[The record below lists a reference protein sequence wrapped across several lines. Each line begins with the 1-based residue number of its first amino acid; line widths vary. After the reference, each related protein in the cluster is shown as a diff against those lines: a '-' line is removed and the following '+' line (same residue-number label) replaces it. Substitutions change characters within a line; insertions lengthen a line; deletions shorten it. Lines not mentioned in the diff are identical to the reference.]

1 MGITLQGLIIM
12 TVYMAMYFKIH
23 EFIRDLR
30 QFIINLKSTKKIQ
43 HRYKEDERKSSKAGE
58 KKRN

>member
-1 MGITLQGLIIM
+1 
-12 TVYMAMYFKIH
+12 MAMYFKIH

-43 HRYKEDERKSSKAGE
+43 HRYKEDERKVPKRV
-58 KKRN
+58 KKKELKNEIMSENSATIT